1 MPPAVSHP
9 TTMTAGAQGELVKQ
23 FCTGCH
29 NDRSKAGELT
39 LAGWN
44 VTRAAAERELTE
56 KMIHKLRAGM
66 MPPSGARRPA
76 PEQVTQLVTALE
88 SRMDAMAL
96 ADPNPGWRPFQRLN
110 RAEYAR
116 EVRHL
121 LDLDVDVTAF
131 LPADTISDG
140 FHNVADVQTFSPT
153 LMEGYLRAASRIAM
167 LAIGDPD
174 SAATQATFKLPK
186 TASQMDRVEGAPPGT
201 RGGISVDHAFAADGD
216 YVFSMDFFAEPLGYL
231 FGNTRPGEEIEVSL
245 DGERL
250 ALLAIDPKLS
260 EEKTGL
266 TIKTAPIHVKAG
278 THRVTAAFIQR
289 YEGLINDLIAPIDHT
304 MADTE
309 IGIAFGITTLP
320 HLRSLSIVG
329 PHRVTGVSDTLS
341 RRKVFSCRPLSQAE
355 ETPCAADIVRRLS
368 TQAFRRPVSD
378 KDHARLMTFYA
389 RGRKDKNFE
398 FGVTKALE
406 AILASPQFLLRVEE
420 TPTRLATSSYR
431 LGDYELASRLSF
443 FLMGSGPDAELLK
456 LAGQGRLALPGAL
469 SKQAKR
475 LLTLPRGDAL
485 ATRFASHWLRL
496 QDLERV
502 IPDPILYPYSDQ
514 TLSLA
519 LKKETELFFDSMVR
533 DDRSVLDL
541 LTADYTFANERV
553 ARHYGIPNVTGTE
566 FRRVALPADRRGI
579 LGHGSVL
586 TLTSI
591 ADRTSPVMRGK
602 WVMEVLLGSP
612 PPPPPPNVPAL
623 EETKGTADTG
633 RALSVRERMEQHR
646 NNPQCTSCHRVIDP
660 LGLALENF
668 DATGKWRIRD
678 GGMPVD
684 TSGELFDGMS
694 ISGAP
699 GLRDALLRHKDVVLL
714 SFTRSLMT
722 YALGR
727 RVEAADVPAVRRII
741 RNAEAQNYRISA
753 FVNGIV
759 ESDAFRRAK
768 LPASQQR
775 TNNEYRI
782 TNEKSSV
789 SPDDVEGAGRHGGA
803 ADARRDDARRRLGA
817 DRAAA
822 DAADRHGNGARRGR
836 EHGLRHQEE
845 HVVAGSDGLRL

>member
-1 MPPAVSHP
+1 MRSVGILLVVSLSSAEIAAQQSPKSTTALVLVPSHP
-9 TTMTAGAQGELVKQ
+9 TTMSAGAQAELVKQ
-23 FCTGCH
+23 YCTGCH

-39 LAGWN
+39 LAEWN
-44 VTRAAAERELTE
+44 VTRASAERELTE

-66 MPPSGARRPA
+66 MPPAGVRRPESEKVA
-76 PEQVTQLVTALE
+76 QLVAALE
-88 SRMDAMAL
+88 SRMDAAAA
-96 ADPNPGWRPFQRLN
+96 ADPDPGWRPFQRLN
-110 RAEYAR
+110 RGEYSR
-116 EVRHL
+116 EIKHL

-140 FHNVADVQTFSPT
+140 FDNVADVQTFSPT

-167 LAIGDPD
+167 LAVGDPD
-174 SAATQATFKLPK
+174 SSPTQATFKLPK
-186 TASQMDRVEGAPPGT
+186 TASQMERVDGAPLGT
-201 RGGISVDHAFAADGD
+201 RGGISVEHTFAADGD

-245 DGERL
+245 DGARL
-250 ALLAIDPKLS
+250 ALLAIDPRLS

-266 TIKTAPIHVKAG
+266 TIKTAPLHVRAG

-309 IGIAFGITTLP
+309 IGIAYGITTLP

-329 PHRVTGVSDTLS
+329 PHRVTGVSETPS
-341 RRKVFSCRPLSQAE
+341 RRRVFSCRPLSQAD
-355 ETPCAADIVRRLS
+355 ETPCAGDIVRRVA
-368 TQAFRRPVSD
+368 TQAFRRPVSE

-389 RGRKDKNFE
+389 RGRKEKNFE

-406 AILASPQFLLRVEE
+406 AILASPQFLFRVEE
-420 TPTRLATSSYR
+420 TPTRLTASTYR
-431 LGDYELASRLSF
+431 LGEYELASRLSF
-443 FLMGSGPDAELLK
+443 FVLGSGPDAELLK
-456 LAGQGRLALPGAL
+456 LASQNRLGVPGAL

-475 LLTLPRGDAL
+475 LLSSPRADAL
-485 ATRFASHWLRL
+485 ATRFASQWLRL

-519 LKKETELFFDSMVR
+519 LKRETELFFESLVR
-533 DDRSVLDL
+533 EDRSVLDL
-541 LTADYTFANERV
+541 LTADYTYVNERV
-553 ARHYGIPNVTGTE
+553 ARHYGIPNVTGAA
-566 FRRVALPADRRGI
+566 FRRVTLPDDRRGL
-579 LGHGSVL
+579 LGQGSIL

-623 EETKGTADTG
+623 EETKGTSDTG

-646 NNPQCTSCHRVIDP
+646 SNPQCTSCHRVIDP

-678 GGMPVD
+678 GGLPVD
-684 TSGELFDGMS
+684 TSGQLFDGTS
-694 ISGAP
+694 IAGPS

-727 RVEAADVPAVRRII
+727 RVEAADLPSVRRII
-741 RNAEAQNYRISA
+741 RNAETQNYRISA
-753 FVNGIV
+753 FVTGIV
-759 ESDAFRRAK
+759 ESDAFRMAK
-768 LPASQQR
+768 IPASQRQL
-775 TNNEYRI
+775 T
-782 TNEKSSV
+782 
-789 SPDDVEGAGRHGGA
+789 
-803 ADARRDDARRRLGA
+803 
-817 DRAAA
+817 
-822 DAADRHGNGARRGR
+822 
-836 EHGLRHQEE
+836 EE
-845 HVVAGSDGLRL
+845 PRP